1 MRKNLKTLHIPP
13 DIERYGDC
21 KMRCGDRTIF
31 QFFVDCVAGGTDPK
45 MAEALAMQQAPGI
58 GITDTNYIADQNR
71 HGRSILERMNGDTVA
86 VEVLRRKLKKNGYT
100 LKSDDHYIETVARF
114 PGDPSAIVNH
124 TNTLGDMKRRLLSR
138 GTPTMGMME
147 LKGDQDL
154 APKRKRYRLNP
165 RLVREIDE
173 KNLQVNPD
181 LKKIDVRDRHADIIE
196 KHGSPPVK
204 D

>member
-1 MRKNLKTLHIPP
+1 MKKALKTLHIPS
-13 DIERYGDC
+13 DIERYGHC
-21 KMRCGDRTIF
+21 QMRCGDRTIF
-31 QFFVDCVAGGTDPK
+31 QFFVDCVAGGTSPK

-114 PGDPSAIVNH
+114 PGDPAAIVNH
-124 TNTLGDMKRRLLSR
+124 TNTLGDMKRRLVNR
-138 GTPTMGMME
+138 GTPSTGMME
-147 LKGDQDL
+147 LKGDPEL
-154 APKRKRYRLNP
+154 APKRQKHRLNP
-165 RLVREIDE
+165 RLVREIDD

-181 LKKIDVRDRHADIIE
+181 LKKIDVRDRHAEIVE
-196 KHGSPPVK
+196 RHGSPPIK